1 MDTESNNKMDTES
14 NNETI
19 SPRQVGIVKWFS
31 NKLGYGFITYDNKDN
46 ESQDVF
52 VHHTSIKPLK
62 TTYRTLTMGEYVEFS
77 LAELKGNDQKQAINI
92 TGPSNGPLLSD
103 SITEFRDTYKKR
115 NTYPENIQKRNTYPE
130 NIQKRNTYPENI
142 QYKNNYVSKNSNEQ
156 KVPTSSKTLPNVQES
171 KKINFRIINS
181 SKISANGGG
190 WTDVVRKARNLSTS
204 KKEKTEKKTE
214 NK

>member
-1 MDTESNNKMDTES
+1 MDTES

-31 NKLGYGFITYDNKDN
+31 NKLGYGFITYNNEDN
-46 ESQDVF
+46 EPRDVF

-115 NTYPENIQKRNTYPE
+115 NTYPKNDQYRN
-130 NIQKRNTYPENI
+130 KS
-142 QYKNNYVSKNSNEQ
+142 NNYVSQNSNEQ
-156 KVPTSSKTLPNVQES
+156 EVPTLSETPPNVRES
-171 KKINFRIINS
+171 KNTNFRIINS

-190 WTDVVRKARNLSTS
+190 WTDVVRKARNLSTK
-204 KKEKTEKKTE
+204 KKEDTANE
-214 NK
+214 

>member
-31 NKLGYGFITYDNKDN
+31 NKLGYGFITYNNEDN
-46 ESQDVF
+46 EPLDVF

-103 SITEFRDTYKKR
+103 SITEFRETYKKKNSYPKYVQYR
-115 NTYPENIQKRNTYPE
+115 NKS
-130 NIQKRNTYPENI
+130 
-142 QYKNNYVSKNSNEQ
+142 NNYVSNEQ
-156 KVPTSSKTLPNVQES
+156 VVPTSSETTSNVQAPR
-171 KKINFRIINS
+171 KKNYRIINS
-181 SKISANGGG
+181 SKVPANGGG
-190 WTDVVRKARNLSTS
+190 WTDVVRKARNLSTK
-204 KKEKTEKKTE
+204 KKEDTANE
-214 NK
+214 

>member
-1 MDTESNNKMDTES
+1 MDTES

-130 NIQKRNTYPENI
+130 NIQ
-142 QYKNNYVSKNSNEQ
+142 YKNNYVSKNSNEQ

>member
-115 NTYPENIQKRNTYPE
+115 NTYPENIK
-130 NIQKRNTYPENI
+130 KRNTYPENI

>member
-1 MDTESNNKMDTES
+1 MDTES

-31 NKLGYGFITYDNKDN
+31 NKLGYGFITYNNKDN
-46 ESQDVF
+46 EPLDVF

-103 SITEFRDTYKKR
+103 SITEFRETYKKKNSYPKYVQYR
-115 NTYPENIQKRNTYPE
+115 NKS
-130 NIQKRNTYPENI
+130 
-142 QYKNNYVSKNSNEQ
+142 NNYVSNEQ
-156 KVPTSSKTLPNVQES
+156 VIPTSSETTSNVQAPR
-171 KKINFRIINS
+171 KKNYRIINS
-181 SKISANGGG
+181 SKVPANGGG
-190 WTDVVRKARNLSTS
+190 WTDVVRKARNLSTKKKGRYS
-204 KKEKTEKKTE
+204 K
-214 NK
+214 

>member
-130 NIQKRNTYPENI
+130 NIQ
-142 QYKNNYVSKNSNEQ
+142 YKNNYVSKNSNEQ

>member
-1 MDTESNNKMDTES
+1 MDTES
-14 NNETI
+14 NNETK

-130 NIQKRNTYPENI
+130 NIQ
-142 QYKNNYVSKNSNEQ
+142 YKNNYVSKNSNEQ

>member
-1 MDTESNNKMDTES
+1 MDTES
-14 NNETI
+14 NNETK

-115 NTYPENIQKRNTYPE
+115 NTYPENIQ
-130 NIQKRNTYPENI
+130 
-142 QYKNNYVSKNSNEQ
+142 YKNNYVSKNSNEQ

-190 WTDVVRKARNLSTS
+190 WTDVVRKARNLSTK
-204 KKEKTEKKTE
+204 KKEDTANE
-214 NK
+214 

>member
-1 MDTESNNKMDTES
+1 MDTES
-14 NNETI
+14 NNETK

-130 NIQKRNTYPENI
+130 NIQ
-142 QYKNNYVSKNSNEQ
+142 YKNNYVSKNSNEQ

-190 WTDVVRKARNLSTS
+190 WTDVVRKARNLSIS
-204 KKEKTEKKTE
+204 KKENTADK
-214 NK
+214 